1 MTWLFVGMYKVML
14 KMSES
19 DKADQSG
26 LFSSILVASC
36 DILETVTLNKSRLMV
51 IRLAKLVTQSGV

>member
-1 MTWLFVGMYKVML
+1 
-14 KMSES
+14 MSES

-51 IRLAKLVTQSGV
+51 IRLAKLVTQSGE

>member
-1 MTWLFVGMYKVML
+1 
-14 KMSES
+14 MSES